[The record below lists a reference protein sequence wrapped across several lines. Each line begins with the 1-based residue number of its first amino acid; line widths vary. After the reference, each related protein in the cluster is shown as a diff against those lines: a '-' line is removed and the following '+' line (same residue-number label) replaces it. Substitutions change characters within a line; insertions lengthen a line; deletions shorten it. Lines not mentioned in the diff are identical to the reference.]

1 MRTENLATVHPAVTA
16 HAAPPIVL
24 VVDDEAPVRALLS
37 RTLRTEGYAVLT
49 ANDGQEALDLMAVQK
64 VDAVVADISMPRMGG
79 MEMLQRLR
87 KRGDQV
93 PVILLTGGA
102 TVETAV
108 QAVQWRA
115 FMYLQKPADYEVLSH
130 VGRDALKPRARA
142 SLPGPAED
150 ARALAADNALLTRT
164 LDKMWLAFQP
174 IVTSFGTHV
183 VGYEALLRSDEL
195 EARHPG
201 IILPLVERT
210 ERIMELGRRV
220 REAAARAVQ
229 TVVPPGAALFV
240 NLHPKDLDDPQ
251 LFEPDAPLSRVAHH
265 VVLEIT
271 ERSSVEDLG
280 DLSERLS
287 LLRRAGYKLAVDDVG
302 SGYSALDSI
311 AVLHPD
317 IVKVDMSMVRDI
329 DTDDVR
335 QELVGSVLNACDHL
349 RIRAV
354 AEGVETELEANT
366 LRGLRCELFQG
377 FLFGRPARHP
387 MPVAAR

>member
-1 MRTENLATVHPAVTA
+1 MRTESLAREQATETV

-24 VVDDEAPVRALLS
+24 VVDDEEPL
-37 RTLRTEGYAVLT
+37 RTLLTRTLHTEGYAVLT
-49 ANDGQEALDLMAVQK
+49 AKNGQEALNILGAQR
-64 VDAVVADISMPRMGG
+64 VDAVLADITMPVMDG
-79 MEMLQRLR
+79 MEMLSRLR
-87 KRGDQV
+87 QRGDDV

-102 TVETAV
+102 SLETAV

-115 FMYLQKPADYEVLSH
+115 FMYLQKPADPNVLSH
-130 VGRDALKPRARA
+130 VLHDATKPRARKTA
-142 SLPGPAED
+142 SGLVSD
-150 ARALAADNALLTRT
+150 ARTLAADNALLTRA

-201 IILPLVERT
+201 ILLPLVERT
-210 ERIMELGRRV
+210 ERTVELGRRV
-220 REAAARAVQ
+220 RDAAARAVRDLI
-229 TVVPPGAALFV
+229 PPGAALFV
-240 NLHPKDLDDPQ
+240 NLHPRDLEDPA
-251 LFEPDAPLSRVAHH
+251 LFDPDAPLSRVAHR

-271 ERSSVEDLG
+271 ERASVEDLD

-287 LLRRAGYKLAVDDVG
+287 ILRRAGFKLAVDDVG

-317 IVKVDMSMVRDI
+317 IVKIDMSMVRNI

-377 FLFGRPARHP
+377 YLFGRPARHP
-387 MPVAAR
+387 MPVATR